1 MLVPMRRLLLLLP
14 VLALHAEEGM
24 WTFDKFP
31 SEKVR
36 AKYGFSPSQDWLD
49 HVRRAS
55 VRLAEGCSA
64 SLVSGNGLVLT
75 NHHCA
80 ASCIQELSSGEKDY
94 SAKGY
99 QAKSPAEELRCAGQ
113 EANIVEE
120 ISDVTARLAAA
131 TKGLPDKAAN
141 DARKAEIA
149 RLEKECATSSALR
162 CEVIS
167 LYGGGVYDLYKYRR
181 YQDVRIVFAPEFTA
195 AFFGGDPD
203 NFMFPRYDLDMS
215 FLRIYDNNQPLKTPD
230 YFPFSRAGAKEGE
243 LTFVPGN
250 PGGTDRQH
258 TVAMLENERDFMRPH
273 MLLYLAEYRGL
284 LTMFQTRGN
293 EQRRVSQ
300 DELFGMENSLKA
312 FKGEEESLLQKSF
325 FEQKRNEEL
334 DFQKRVQADPKL
346 RAEYGKVWDEVAQAV
361 NQLRVHHLS
370 YLYFERSFGFRSD
383 LYRHARRLLRMA
395 EEYPKPNERRLEE
408 YADARKPE
416 VAQVTLSTAPI
427 SKELETETLT
437 WSLTKLR
444 EVFSVDDPRIRQI
457 FGKQSP
463 REIATAAVN
472 GTRLQD
478 AAVRK
483 ALMEGGKHS
492 LDAADASTD
501 PMMALAKL
509 VDPIARGVRKKYE
522 DEVESVLTRA
532 KEKLAKA
539 RFAAYGGS
547 LYPDAT
553 FTLRLTYGQVKG
565 WLENGTPVPPFTIFG
580 GAFERAT
587 GRDPYALP
595 QSWLD
600 AKSKLN
606 LQTPLNFVT
615 TNDIIGG
622 NSGSPVINK
631 DRQIVGL
638 IFDGNIH
645 SLGGNYGFDES
656 VNRAV
661 AVHSGAILEALD
673 KVYAAKRVLAELTR
687 N

>member
-1 MLVPMRRLLLLLP
+1 MKRLLLLLP
-14 VLALHAEEGM
+14 LLALHADEGM
-24 WTFDKFP
+24 WTFNKFP
-31 SEKVR
+31 SEKVH
-36 AKYGFSPSQDWLD
+36 AKYGFAPSKDWLD
-49 HVRRAS
+49 RVRLAS

-64 SLVSGNGLVLT
+64 SLVSPNGLVLT

-80 ASCIQELSSGEKDY
+80 ANCIQELSTAEKDY

-99 QAKSPAEELRCAGQ
+99 EAKSPAEELRCPGQ
-113 EANIVEE
+113 EANILEE
-120 ISDVTARLAAA
+120 TSDVTAPLQAA

-141 DARKAEIA
+141 DARKAAIA
-149 RLEKECATSSALR
+149 KLEKECATSNALR

-181 YQDVRIVFAPEFTA
+181 YQDVRIVFAPEFAA
-195 AFFGGDPD
+195 AFFGGDLD

-215 FLRIYDNNQPLKTPD
+215 FLRIYDNDQPLKTPN
-230 YFPFSRAGAKEGE
+230 YFPFSPAGAKAGE

-250 PGGTDRQH
+250 PGGTNRQH
-258 TVAMLENERDFMRPH
+258 TIAMLENERDFVRPH

-284 LTMFQTRGN
+284 LTMFQTRGD
-293 EQRRVSQ
+293 EQRRTSQ
-300 DELFGMENSLKA
+300 DELFGVENSLKA

-325 FEQKRNEEL
+325 FEQKRNEEH

-361 NQLRVHHLS
+361 KQLRVHHLS
-370 YLYFERSFGFRSD
+370 YIYFERNFGFRSD

-395 EEYPKPNERRLEE
+395 EEYPKPNEKRLEE
-408 YADARKPE
+408 YADARKPQLT
-416 VAQVTLSTAPI
+416 QVTLSPAPI
-427 SKELETETLT
+427 YPELEIETLT

-444 EVFSVDDPRIRQI
+444 EVFSVDDPRIRRI

-472 GTRLQD
+472 GTRLRD

-483 ALMEGGKHS
+483 ALMEGGRQS
-492 LDAADASTD
+492 VDASAD
-501 PMMALAKL
+501 PMIALAKL
-509 VDPIARGVRKKYE
+509 VDPIARSVRKQYE

-532 KEKLAKA
+532 EEKVAKA
-539 RFAAYGGS
+539 RFAAYGSS

-553 FTLRLTYGQVKG
+553 FTLRLSYGQVKG
-565 WLENGTPVPPFTIFG
+565 WLENGTPVAPFTIFG

-631 DRQIVGL
+631 DAQVVGL

-661 AVHSGAILEALD
+661 AVDSSAILEALR
-673 KVYAAKRVLAELTR
+673 KIYAARRVLAELTR
-687 N
+687 D